1 MRKSLRAFGMG
12 LFIAGAT
19 LSILSFFNDSSLN
32 EADSK
37 QVEQLEKEL
46 EHAKKEL
53 SSIKNEKKDQETTS
67 ANKET
72 NSTEQAEQTQDDETD
87 NTSSGE
93 IYIYNG
99 VSLYDIGR
107 QAEDLG
113 IVENG
118 RELELYLSKP
128 EYSRSIQKG
137 QFELDSS
144 MSLKEMAEILTGKN
158 L

>member
-1 MRKSLRAFGMG
+1 MG

-72 NSTEQAEQTQDDETD
+72 TSTEQAEQTQDDETD